1 MHAPIYVQTGSNDS
15 LKAYTCTELPSVSMN
30 LPSKFVDD
38 YDVYT
43 SGLAEHEWLWKPRLL
58 RVPSV
63 PGERTFTDPTDGA
76 TRPIWNEDLYF
87 DVVCCGLCRD
97 SLRRLPMVLYTN
109 YLDSSGEMV
118 YPDLQ
123 FERFGNLCLQC
134 RDPHADEGGH
144 FVDGNL
150 CLKDAASLGPYMDP
164 CMPVDIQKLV
174 FGYYDTRR
182 VFPKFPRMDEAKFP
196 LLKIHKALRSVYE
209 NLELMSVPGVEH
221 IGSGWQ
227 QKLEITLDMR
237 WFVPKECSG
246 SSLCQDSYCKCICV
260 RAQVQNIQ
268 RKLRT
273 YIPDDHQLCI
283 KLQALCDLMP
293 YNDPEEGFQNYVQV
307 VHDDEEES
315 DGVFCGWCCAACVIA
330 SLSAKNIVAD

>member
-1 MHAPIYVQTGSNDS
+1 MDLQSGV
-15 LKAYTCTELPSVSMN
+15 
-30 LPSKFVDD
+30 
-38 YDVYT
+38 DVYT
-43 SGLAEHEWLWKPRLL
+43 SGVAEHEWLWQPRER

-63 PGERTFTDPTDGA
+63 LDERTFTDPTDGV
-76 TRPIWNEDLYF
+76 TRPICREDEPI
-87 DVVCCGLCRD
+87 DVVCCSLCHD
-97 SLRRLPMVLYTN
+97 SFQSLPIVLYTN
-109 YLDSSGEMV
+109 FRDSYPSGETL

-134 RDPHADEGGH
+134 RNPLADEGGH

-150 CLKDAASLGPYMDP
+150 CLKEAASLGPYMDP

-196 LLKIHKALRSVYE
+196 LLKINKALCSVYE

-227 QKLEITLDMR
+227 QNLEITLDMR

-246 SSLCQDSYCKCICV
+246 SWLCKDSYCKCICV

-268 RKLRT
+268 QKLRT
-273 YIPDDHQLCI
+273 YIHDDHPLCS
-283 KLQALCDLMP
+283 KLQALCDLHP
-293 YNDPEEGFQNYVQV
+293 YFEPDEEDGFQSYLQI

-315 DGVFCGWCCAACVIA
+315 DGVFCGWCCDACVQA
-330 SLSAKNIVAD
+330 GLRKSPMGGAVLDGFQLV